1 MLRSPN
7 GGFCEGCSRVGGGA
21 ALGERGGH
29 LLDVNPLLA
38 VLYKMEASLPCDA
51 RDGRWLLAYCHRRY
65 LPPGDGTW
73 WDTGPAEEASGDGA
87 GAGTG

>member
-1 MLRSPN
+1 MLCSPN

-51 RDGRWLLAYCHRRY
+51 RDGR
-65 LPPGDGTW
+65 
-73 WDTGPAEEASGDGA
+73 
-87 GAGTG
+87 